1 MTNLANSVSTILG
14 AAAGE
19 QMRVSLFINH
29 DIANRFYQSRS
40 PSSKRLFPSITISRN
55 IVSATRKR
63 NYNRRV
69 DDGSG

>member
-1 MTNLANSVSTILG
+1 MTNPANSVSTILG

-40 PSSKRLFPSITISRN
+40 SMLRLAFFETFIPIDHDIAKHRLHY
-55 IVSATRKR
+55 AKA
-63 NYNRRV
+63 
-69 DDGSG
+69 